1 MWHCTHMETIIL
13 LLLTRHRGRLPFRG
27 NQAEAS
33 IFILKKS
40 KKKQT
45 QSRLPIVLWLSSS
58 KEREEENLLRAGDV
72 QLRPY

>member
-1 MWHCTHMETIIL
+1 MWHCTHMETIILLL

-40 KKKQT
+40 KKNTNTEQAAN
-45 QSRLPIVLWLSSS
+45 SSVV
-58 KEREEENLLRAGDV
+58 KLL
-72 QLRPY
+72 